1 MSSITTVLN
10 GAIASTGTDDLYSL
24 RAAVERALIEREE
37 AIAEQIVSEVVR
49 QFGVSEDTVRERL
62 AETGMSV
69 PDRVRFVF
77 GETEVGITDGGGVED
92 EEEIEDDD
100 DFFSEDEVKS
110 AEPKT
115 TAPQGGD
122 DLAEAVTALV
132 KAITARLS

>member
-37 AIAEQIVSEVVR
+37 ALAEQIVSEVVR
-49 QFGVSEDTVRERL
+49 QFGVSEDTVRARL
-62 AETGMSV
+62 AETGMA
-69 PDRVRFVF
+69 VRAS
-77 GETEVGITDGGGVED
+77 D